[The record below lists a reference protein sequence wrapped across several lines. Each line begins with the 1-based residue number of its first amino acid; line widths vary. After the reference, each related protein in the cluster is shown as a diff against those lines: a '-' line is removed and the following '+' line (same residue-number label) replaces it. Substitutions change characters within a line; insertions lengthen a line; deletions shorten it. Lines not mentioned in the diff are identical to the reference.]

1 MERLIFFK
9 PEYLKWLWLI
19 IPFILLLF
27 LSVKIRLSSSRSLI
41 GEKLF
46 GKIISN
52 ISVKKIVLKKIF
64 LIFAFAL
71 IIFAL
76 AGPQIGTKMVKLK
89 RQGIDIVI
97 AIDLSRSMNAEDIF
111 PSRLSKTKH
120 EVKNFI
126 NKLEGDRI
134 ALAGFTSKAYI
145 QCPLTFDYDAALMF
159 LDIMDVS
166 LIPQDGTSLSEAI
179 KVSSSV
185 FSEEE
190 AKHKLIILISDGEDH
205 EEGVSEAVSE
215 AVEKGIVVYT
225 IGVGSPEGVPV
236 PYNNGFLK
244 DEEGKTVITK
254 LNESVLKKIAMD
266 GRGNY
271 YFAST
276 GETVL
281 GDIFDDIS
289 RIEKKDFD
297 EKIFKDYAHRFQL
310 FLLAGILLLFADLF
324 LSETKKEKSL

>member
-9 PEYLKWLWLI
+9 PEYLKLLWVI
-19 IPFILLLF
+19 IPFVLLF
-27 LSVKIRLSSSRSLI
+27 ALAIRLRLSSSRSLI

-46 GKIISN
+46 DRIISN
-52 ISVKKIVLKKIF
+52 ISVKKIVLNRIF
-64 LIFAFAL
+64 LIIAIGL
-71 IIFAL
+71 IVFAL
-76 AGPQIGTKMVKLK
+76 AGPQIGTKMVKMK

-97 AIDLSRSMNAEDIF
+97 AIDLSRSMKAEDIF

-120 EVKNFI
+120 EVRNFI

-166 LIPQDGTSLSEAI
+166 LIPQDGTSLSEAV

-185 FSEEE
+185 FSDEE
-190 AKHKLIILISDGEDH
+190 AKHKLMILISDGEDH

-215 AVEKGIVVYT
+215 AVEKGIVIYT

-266 GRGNY
+266 GNGNY
-271 YFAST
+271 YFSST

-281 GDIFDDIS
+281 GDIFDDIA

-297 EKIFKDYAHRFQL
+297 EKVFKDYAHRFQL

-324 LSETKKEKSL
+324 LSETRKEKRS

>member
-1 MERLIFFK
+1 MEKIIFFK
-9 PEYLKWLWLI
+9 PEYLKLMWVI
-19 IPFILLLF
+19 VPFVLLF
-27 LSVKIRLSSSRSLI
+27 VLAVRIRLTSSRSLI

-46 GKIISN
+46 DRIVSN
-52 ISVKKIVLKKIF
+52 ISFKKIILKRI
-64 LIFAFAL
+64 LIVISLGL
-71 IIFAL
+71 IVFAL
-76 AGPQIGTKMVKLK
+76 AGPQIGKKMVKMK

-111 PSRLSKTKH
+111 PSRLEKTKH
-120 EVKNFI
+120 EVRNFI

-166 LIPQDGTSLSEAI
+166 LIPQDGTSLSEAV

-185 FSEEE
+185 FSEAD
-190 AKHKLIILISDGEDH
+190 AKHKLMILISDGEDH
-205 EEGVSEAVSE
+205 EEGVTEAVSE
-215 AVEKGIVVYT
+215 AVEKGVVIYT

-266 GRGNY
+266 GKGNY
-271 YFAST
+271 YFSST

-281 GDIFDDIS
+281 GDIFDDIA

-297 EKIFKDYAHRFQL
+297 EKVFKDYAHRFQL
-310 FLLAGILLLFADLF
+310 FLLAGVLLLFADLF
-324 LSETKKEKSL
+324 LSETRKEKIS

>member
-9 PEYLKWLWLI
+9 PEYLRLLWVI
-19 IPFILLLF
+19 IPFILLFALAVR
-27 LSVKIRLSSSRSLI
+27 LRLSSSKSLI

-46 GKIISN
+46 DRIISN
-52 ISVKKIVLKKIF
+52 LSVKKIVLKKIF
-64 LIFAFAL
+64 VVTSLVL

-76 AGPQIGTKMVKLK
+76 AGPQIGTKMVKMK

-166 LIPQDGTSLSEAI
+166 LIPQDGTSLSEAV

-185 FSEEE
+185 FSEDE

-215 AVEKGIVVYT
+215 AVDKGIVIYT

-254 LNESVLKKIAMD
+254 LNETILKKIAMD
-266 GRGNY
+266 GKGNY
-271 YFAST
+271 YFSST

-281 GDIFDDIS
+281 GDIFDDIA

-297 EKIFKDYAHRFQL
+297 EKVFKDYAHRFQL

-324 LSETKKEKSL
+324 LSETKKEKII